1 MDKLV
6 YLLNRS
12 NYRKEF
18 VENLSQRDLEDWV
31 AAEDYT
37 ENYTIL
43 KIDANGYSSADEALS
58 AEMGYVGNCVDD
70 FLDDYYVLSFGF

>member
-1 MDKLV
+1 MDKV
-6 YLLNRS
+6 IYLLNRGD
-12 NYRKEF
+12 YRKEL
-18 VENLSQRDLEDWV
+18 VENLSQKDLEEWV
-31 AAEDYT
+31 TEEDYT

-43 KIDANGYSSADEALS
+43 KIDANHYSSVDEALS